1 MKNEQDIS
9 QNYNKSLQNE
19 QVLCTNEYGFIT
31 EQFRS
36 TVEISAQSLKSKWY
50 EIIEKYQNDYKKY
63 RQSRNV
69 LKIIRYGIPISLK
82 YTLWKIFINKSFTHE
97 YECLKKTPSEYSHQ
111 IHVDVQRTF
120 RTHFLFFKP
129 YGRGQSELFNI
140 LVAFSN
146 YMPNIGYCQGM
157 SNFAAILLMYF
168 PEEEAFEMMVNVI
181 QKNKLETLFD
191 KSLSKIS
198 KIQHLQIELFKLI
211 IPDILNHLL
220 ENNIDI
226 SVYAI
231 SWYLTLFTRFEIKYL
246 VEFMGKI
253 DTFEMDIE
261 SIIHDSLNNESKII
275 KGPWTK
281 EEDQKLLDLISKH
294 SPKNWSFISKK
305 METRMGK
312 QCRERWHNHLNP
324 NISKTPFSDEE
335 DSKIVELHKKYGNR
349 WSEIAKHLPGR
360 TDNAIKNYWNSTVQ
374 RRVQRDKRN
383 SMFSTIEQY
392 NKSIAKGREMFSYLN
407 QVSNRKN
414 GRSNSVTFGVKEP
427 RRVEEDYEMD
437 ELDEIASRALLKL
450 QSTFN

>member
-231 SWYLTLFTRFEIKYL
+231 SWYLTLFTRFEIKYVLRFWDLFLYLDFSIFLFISTSIVKFFRDIILDLKGEQL

-261 SIIHDSLNNESKII
+261 SIIHDSLKYAH
-275 KGPWTK
+275 KYDYLLFK
-281 EEDQKLLDLISKH
+281 KKL
-294 SPKNWSFISKK
+294 N
-305 METRMGK
+305 
-312 QCRERWHNHLNP
+312 
-324 NISKTPFSDEE
+324 
-335 DSKIVELHKKYGNR
+335 
-349 WSEIAKHLPGR
+349 
-360 TDNAIKNYWNSTVQ
+360 
-374 RRVQRDKRN
+374 
-383 SMFSTIEQY
+383 
-392 NKSIAKGREMFSYLN
+392 
-407 QVSNRKN
+407 
-414 GRSNSVTFGVKEP
+414 
-427 RRVEEDYEMD
+427 
-437 ELDEIASRALLKL
+437 
-450 QSTFN
+450 